1 MMKRPVNRWNN
12 FVLSP
17 LRSKEM
23 KRAINCAMKVRFQY
37 SEYFDSDFG
46 SSSTI
51 DLKVIQQPNTRDAHH
66 FHGANCST
74 NLLSIFRF
82 LCVFWIL
89 PFVILAWS
97 RHQSILICNQHSHKT
112 SHSGAKFIM
121 CASFKNR
128 NRITNSTFCGKF
140 HFLVEPNLCAY
151 FYEFNIILV
160 LEC

>member
-1 MMKRPVNRWNN
+1 MEQFRLIASSFKRNET
-12 FVLSP
+12 SYK
-17 LRSKEM
+17 LRDE
-23 KRAINCAMKVRFQY
+23 
-37 SEYFDSDFG
+37 
-46 SSSTI
+46 STI
-51 DLKVIQQPNTRDAHH
+51 SIFGIFWFGFWIKFNHRSWGHSTTKQAWC
-66 FHGANCST
+66 AT